1 MTAEIT
7 IIIDDT
13 HTVNIECFDTPI
25 GNKYGAMLKSEIDSK
40 GVMTDDGESFS
51 KYLEKDQI
59 QNIML
64 QAFDDINKYL
74 KQDIIDIKQIY
85 WDDAIWRNQLH
96 TIFEKLNGE
105 YDNPSKLMLVAP
117 TKIKEAVRRVNWGV
131 HLLEQ
136 YPFEKEW
143 MMLWS
148 KNPKEC
154 VDRIKFTDEDY
165 ECIEF
170 EYKPWTV
177 YLSYNEVGKDYRDI
191 HEDNLPIEYARLKNN
206 HYLGLDIEPNESMT
220 GHVFAPEFKQWM
232 IDNNIDPYN
241 KQLGI
246 GEFPVGKYSQNFDNK
261 VLSHTSQ
268 ITEILIND

>member
-7 IIIDDT
+7 LIIDDA
-13 HTVNIECFDTPI
+13 HTVNIECFDSPI
-25 GNKYGAMLKSEIDSK
+25 GNKYSLMLKGQIDSK
-40 GVMTDDGESFS
+40 GICTDDGESFS
-51 KYLEKDQI
+51 KYLEKEAI

-64 QAFDDINKYL
+64 DAFNDINNFL
-74 KQDIIDIKQIY
+74 KQDIIDTEKIY
-85 WDDAIWRNQLH
+85 WDDIIWRNQLH
-96 TIFEKLNGE
+96 TIIERLNGE
-105 YDNPSKLMLVAP
+105 YDKPSKLMLVAP
-117 TKIKEAVRRVNWGV
+117 NNIKEAVRRVNWGV

-154 VDRIKFTDEDY
+154 VDRIRFTDEDY

-177 YLSYNEVGKDYRDI
+177 YLSYNEVGKDFRDI
-191 HEDNLPIEYARLKNN
+191 YEDNLPIEYSRLKNN
-206 HYLGLDIEPNESMT
+206 HYLGLDIEPNQNMT
-220 GHVFAPEFKQWM
+220 GHVFAKDFKQWM
-232 IDNNIDPYN
+232 LDNNIDPYN
-241 KQLGI
+241 KKLGI
-246 GEFPVGKYSQNFDNK
+246 GEFPVGTYSQDFDNN
-261 VLSHTSQ
+261 VLSNRSQ